1 MDYAVSLHIS
11 FKSIITSQRDSE
23 DKTNSSST
31 PVMQNL
37 PMFEGETLDGAE
49 ELIELGFGLGVHAD
63 DDDKGDESVVGDH
76 LGLLHRPGA
85 PLLDA
90 LGRPLLRRLGAL
102 PGLFF
107 PLERNIGSH
116 EYPCRPFSSTEF
128 PSRRLP
134 PRPNIPFTQK

>member
-49 ELIELGFGLGVHAD
+49 ELIELGFGLGVHTD
-63 DDDKGDESVVGDH
+63 DDDEGDKAVVGDH
-76 LGLLHRPGA
+76 LGLLHRPSA
-85 PLLDA
+85 PLLHA
-90 LGRPLLRRLGAL
+90 LGRRRPLLRTLGPL
-102 PGLFF
+102 PGLPF
-107 PLERNIGSH
+107 PFERSLGSH
-116 EYPCRPFSSTEF
+116 GSSRPF
-128 PSRRLP
+128 PSPTTLASIAEQP
-134 PRPNIPFTQK
+134 